1 MERKVVL
8 MRKALTLAGT
18 VVNVFLPGVG
28 TLIMGKFASGSVQ
41 LGLLLALWVL
51 KTITFGLAGWFLWPI
66 GVAVWIWAVSG
77 GVITYFTL
85 PDRHHK
91 ALRY

>member
-1 MERKVVL
+1 

-28 TLIMGKFASGSVQ
+28 TLIMGKFASGVVQ
-41 LGLLLALWVL
+41 LGLLLTLWILKVL
-51 KTITFGLAGWFLWPI
+51 TFGLAGGLLWPI
-66 GVAVWIWAVSG
+66 SVAVWLWAVGG
-77 GVITYFTL
+77 GVITYLSL
-85 PDRHHK
+85 PKDHHK